1 MRKKIFIKAVALVA
15 CLAILSLSVPG
26 AVSTERNAKKFD
38 FNLLIKKPAIMFYSM
53 LTFLTPIYDTGKN
66 STSSDQ
72 TLNDNSDSGQKIKIT
87 GTLSSIKKA
96 NQD

>member
-26 AVSTERNAKKFD
+26 AVSTERNAKKLD
-38 FNLLIKKPAIMFYSM
+38 FKLLIKKPAIMFYSM

-66 STSSDQ
+66 NTSSDQ
-72 TLNDNSDSGQKIKIT
+72 TLNDNSDSGQIIKIT
-87 GTLSSIKKA
+87 GGLLLPKIS

>member
-1 MRKKIFIKAVALVA
+1 MA

-26 AVSTERNAKKFD
+26 AVSTERNGKKLD
-38 FNLLIKKPAIMFYSM
+38 FKFLKKPAIMFYSM